1 MTAGISLIPGKAGAH
16 RAPLQMLDSTFSAKK
31 GAHHEQK
38 KQKRE
43 DGKVRHVFVCQ
54 ETSNNNGD
62 RSSEAA

>member
-1 MTAGISLIPGKAGAH
+1 MQARREAQARQRAASRNGAAIK
-16 RAPLQMLDSTFSAKK
+16 RK

-62 RSSEAA
+62 RNSEAA

>member
-1 MTAGISLIPGKAGAH
+1 MSGCECKPDAKRKRDSARPQETAQPS
-16 RAPLQMLDSTFSAKK
+16 KK

-62 RSSEAA
+62 RNSEAA